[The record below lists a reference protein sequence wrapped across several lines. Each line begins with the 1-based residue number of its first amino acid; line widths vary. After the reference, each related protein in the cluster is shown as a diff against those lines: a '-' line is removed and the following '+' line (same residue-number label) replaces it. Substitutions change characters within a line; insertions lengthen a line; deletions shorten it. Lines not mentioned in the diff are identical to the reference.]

1 MNFNVA
7 NQIRFFGISIVAL
20 TFTFLINNF
29 LNFWADWPGVNTFF
43 ANIEWFGFKKLQ
55 NPLEGPSLVQAWIQ
69 LLSYI
74 LVIFLSFA
82 YVSSTSNKKLIQDSV
97 TLSSLTAYIIR
108 ASFWIVLLVGLVDM
122 VLSFLRVEDY
132 LIPLFGQDLG
142 MALGRPNFRGTY
154 VHFPVMLISLIIAYF
169 TRTLGFL
176 WLAVLVVVAEFQIV
190 LARFIFSYE
199 QTFMGDLVR
208 FWYGSLFLFASSYAL
223 IHEGHV
229 RVDVLYTKFSK
240 RAKAWSNSL
249 GSLLLGVPIC
259 WTVLLRGMWC
269 KQCIINAPLTN
280 FETSMSGYGM
290 YVKYLMAGF
299 LAIYALT
306 MLIQF
311 ISYFLGNASVLQEEI
326 QVSDLQST
334 DSIKTIVE

>member
-1 MNFNVA
+1 MIFKTS
-7 NQIRFFGISIVAL
+7 NQLRFFGTLIIAL
-20 TFTFLINNF
+20 TFTFLLNNF
-29 LNFWADWPGVNTFF
+29 LNFWADWPGVNIFF
-43 ANIEWFGFKKLQ
+43 ANIGWFGFNKL
-55 NPLEGPSLVQAWIQ
+55 NEPLEGFFLFKAWIQ
-69 LLSYI
+69 LFSYFFAIILSFYYI
-74 LVIFLSFA
+74 LK
-82 YVSSTSNKKLIQDSV
+82 TPNTKLIDDSE
-97 TLSSLTAYIIR
+97 TFSNLSAYIIR

-132 LIPLFGQDLG
+132 LVPLFGKDLG

-154 VHFPVMLISLIIAYF
+154 VHFPVMLISLIIAYY
-169 TRTLGFL
+169 TKTLGFL
-176 WLAVLVVVAEFQIV
+176 WLSVLVVIAEFQIV

-240 RAKAWSNSL
+240 RTKALSNL
-249 GSLLLGVPIC
+249 FGSLFLGIPIC
-259 WTVLLRGMWC
+259 WTILLRGMWC

-299 LAIYALT
+299 LAINALT

-311 ISYFLGNASVLQEEI
+311 VSYFLSNSSIIFEKIKDNMQTSNNNEEA
-326 QVSDLQST
+326 
-334 DSIKTIVE
+334 IKN